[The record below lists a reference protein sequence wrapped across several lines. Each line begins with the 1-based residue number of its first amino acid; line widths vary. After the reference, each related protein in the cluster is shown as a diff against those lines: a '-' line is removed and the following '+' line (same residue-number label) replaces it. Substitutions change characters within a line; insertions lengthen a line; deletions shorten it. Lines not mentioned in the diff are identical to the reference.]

1 MTVIA
6 ASEIHGLASTSDK
19 DLKAALSAWLNTPPR
34 RIDRLIFQA
43 LLGAAALKDHVR
55 SSCGLY
61 LASRHPA
68 RPTMIALLE
77 AVCVQHKQPKPFEFV
92 NSVSNA
98 AGFHVAQ
105 QLGLEGPNLF
115 IGAGPRVWSQL
126 LNLARLDLQDGVIS
140 QALLLVVD
148 ERGDFC
154 VQGVLVEGDGAVAG
168 DSFAELTA
176 GVEVVMRRLDQE
188 HRG

>member
-1 MTVIA
+1 MKGIA

-19 DLKAALSAWLNTPPR
+19 DLKVALAEWLTTPPR

-43 LLGAAALKDHVR
+43 LLGGAALKDHIR
-55 SSCGLY
+55 RDCGLY

-115 IGAGPRVWSQL
+115 IGAGPRVWTQL
-126 LNLARLDLQDGVIS
+126 LAMARLDLQAGVIS

-154 VQGVLVEGDGAVAG
+154 VHGVLVEGDGLLVA
-168 DSFAELTA
+168 DSFGALTA
-176 GVEVVMRRLDQE
+176 GVEVVNRRLG
-188 HRG
+188 RGA

>member
-1 MTVIA
+1 MKVIA
-6 ASEIHGLASTSDK
+6 ASEIHGHAATSDK
-19 DLKAALSAWLNTPPR
+19 QLKAALSQWLDSPPR

-43 LLGAAALKDHVR
+43 LLGAAALKAHVR
-55 SSCGLY
+55 SDCGLY

-68 RPTMIALLE
+68 RPTMGALLD

-115 IGAGPRVWSQL
+115 IGAGPRTWTQL
-126 LNLARLDLQDGVIS
+126 QALARLDLQDGLIG
-140 QALLLVVD
+140 QALLLLV
-148 ERGDFC
+148 EEAEDFR
-154 VQGVLVEGDGAVAG
+154 VQGVLLQGDEAGAPAT
-168 DSFAELTA
+168 DFAALTA
-176 GVEVVMRRLDQE
+176 GIEVQRLDL
-188 HRG
+188 

>member
-1 MTVIA
+1 MKVIA
-6 ASEIHGLASTSDK
+6 ASEIHGLATTDDK
-19 DLKAALSAWLNTPPR
+19 ALKGALAQYLSSPPR

-43 LLGAAALKDHVR
+43 LLGGALLKENIR
-55 SSCGLY
+55 SDCGLY

-68 RPTMIALLE
+68 RPTMIALLD

-126 LNLARLDLQDGVIS
+126 LNLARMDLQDGVIS

-148 ERGDFC
+148 ERGDFS
-154 VQGVLVEGDGAVAG
+154 VQGVLLEGHGALSAHT
-168 DSFAELTA
+168 FAELTDA
-176 GVEVVMRRLDQE
+176 INVQRLTL
-188 HRG
+188 

>member
-1 MTVIA
+1 MKVIA
-6 ASEIHGLASTSDK
+6 ASEIRGSASTSDK
-19 DLKAALSAWLNTPPR
+19 DLKAALSQWLSNPPR

-43 LLGAAALKDHVR
+43 LLGAAALKEHVR
-55 SSCGLY
+55 SDCGLY

-68 RPTMIALLE
+68 RPTMIALLD

-126 LNLARLDLQDGVIS
+126 LGLARVDLQAGVIS

-148 ERGDFC
+148 ESGEFC
-154 VQGVLVEGDGAVAG
+154 VQGVLVEGDGGLSAN
-168 DSFAELTA
+168 SFGELSA
-176 GVEVVMRRLDQE
+176 CVQVQQLALN
-188 HRG
+188 

>member
-1 MTVIA
+1 MKVIA
-6 ASEIHGLASTSDK
+6 ASEIRGLAATSDK
-19 DLKAALSAWLNTPPR
+19 DLKAALSQWLSNPPR

-43 LLGAAALKDHVR
+43 LLGAAALKQQVR
-55 SSCGLY
+55 SDCGLY

-115 IGAGPRVWSQL
+115 IGAGPQVWPQL
-126 LNLARLDLQDGVIS
+126 LKLARLDLLAGVVS
-140 QALLLVVD
+140 QALLVVVD
-148 ERGDFC
+148 EQGDFC
-154 VQGVLVEGDGAVAG
+154 VQGVLREGDGALNA
-168 DSFAELTA
+168 DSFAELA
-176 GVEVVMRRLDQE
+176 NGLDVQRLDL
-188 HRG
+188 GATA

>member
-1 MTVIA
+1 MKVIA
-6 ASEIHGLASTSDK
+6 ASEIHGLATTDDK
-19 DLKAALSAWLNTPPR
+19 ALKATLSQYLSNPPR

-43 LLGAAALKDHVR
+43 LLGGALLKEQIR
-55 SSCGLY
+55 SDCGLY

-126 LNLARLDLQDGVIS
+126 LNLAQLDLLDGVVS

-148 ERGDFC
+148 EREDFC
-154 VQGVLVEGDGAVAG
+154 VQGVVLEGDASLSAN
-168 DSFAELTA
+168 SFAELVH
-176 GVEVVMRRLDQE
+176 GVEVQRL
-188 HRG
+188 GLGATA

>member
-1 MTVIA
+1 MKVIA
-6 ASEIHGLASTSDK
+6 ASEIHGRAATSDK
-19 DLKAALSAWLNTPPR
+19 QLKAALSQWLDSPPR

-43 LLGAAALKDHVR
+43 LLGAAALKAQVR
-55 SSCGLY
+55 SDCGLY

-68 RPTMIALLE
+68 RPTMGALLD

-115 IGAGPRVWSQL
+115 IGAGPRVWPQL
-126 LNLARLDLQDGVIS
+126 QTLAGLDLQDGLIG
-140 QALLLVVD
+140 QALLL
-148 ERGDFC
+148 
-154 VQGVLVEGDGAVAG
+154 LVEESKDFRVQAVLLEGDEPGAPAA
-168 DSFAELTA
+168 DFTALTA
-176 GVEVVMRRLDQE
+176 GIEVRRLDL
-188 HRG
+188 